1 MSVDSNEIKNKICEA
16 IKKFRLM
23 KGLTAKELSTR
34 TGIATSNISAIESGE
49 RVPKLDMCN
58 KIANAL
64 GVSIDTLYG
73 INEDDSLGTRMAKYR
88 NNNIPPED
96 MNLGKCLDEIDEKT
110 ILDDFHRLNFRGKKE
125 AIKRMSELTK
135 LDEYTNKEGE

>member
-1 MSVDSNEIKNKICEA
+1 MELREIIKKIRTDNKIKQADLARE
-16 IKKFRLM
+16 I
-23 KGLTAKELSTR
+23 GVPQSTLSKY
-34 TGIATSNISAIESGE
+34 ESGDL
-49 RVPKLDMCN
+49 RIDSDTLP